1 MFKLFKNLNKKDI
14 FCIFLCILFIV
25 FQVWLDLKIP
35 DYMSAITRLVQTE
48 GSKMSEILTQGGY
61 MLLCAGL
68 SLIAAIIVGYFA
80 AYVSSS
86 FSKNV
91 RGKLFN
97 KTLDFSLNE
106 IK

>member
-48 GSKMSEILTQGGY
+48 GDVYKRQIW
-61 MLLCAGL
+61 GL
-68 SLIAAIIVGYFA
+68 FY
-80 AYVSSS
+80 
-86 FSKNV
+86 
-91 RGKLFN
+91 
-97 KTLDFSLNE
+97 D
-106 IK
+106 

>member
-68 SLIAAIIVGYFA
+68 SLIAAIIVG
-80 AYVSSS
+80 
-86 FSKNV
+86 
-91 RGKLFN
+91 
-97 KTLDFSLNE
+97 TLLHMFHLHFLKMFVVNYL
-106 IK
+106 IRHLILV

>member
-1 MFKLFKNLNKKDI
+1 
-14 FCIFLCILFIV
+14 
-25 FQVWLDLKIP
+25 
-35 DYMSAITRLVQTE
+35 
-48 GSKMSEILTQGGY
+48 

-106 IK
+106 MKKFKASSLITRTTNDITNVEMF